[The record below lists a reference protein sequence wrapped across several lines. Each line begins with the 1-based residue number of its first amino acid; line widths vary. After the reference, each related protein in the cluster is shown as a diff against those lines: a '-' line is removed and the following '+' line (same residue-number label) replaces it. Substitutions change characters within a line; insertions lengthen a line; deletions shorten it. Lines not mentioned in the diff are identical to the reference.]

1 MTKRSRKDKSKRH
14 SAKSS
19 PSSVRIKKKKS
30 ESLEIKS
37 KNQDISV
44 SPQSVSPFTP
54 GTLTPQKREEF
65 LDRLRTHSNVTQAA
79 GEVSISTV
87 SLYALKKRDAAFAA
101 AWDDAIK
108 EGSNCLE
115 NEAKRRAMGYEED
128 VYKKGEYV
136 GKVKK
141 YSDLLLLALLNAHW
155 PEKYRPQRSDA
166 PPAISPDDA
175 KRITEARDVLK
186 RLDTDELAA
195 IATVMEKATTRAVSR
210 STQSNGK
217 RVLQ

>member
-1 MTKRSRKDKSKRH
+1 MTKRAWKDKSKRH

-19 PSSVRIKKKKS
+19 PSSARIKKKKS
-30 ESLEIKS
+30 A
-37 KNQDISV
+37 NQEISV
-44 SPQSVSPFTP
+44 SPQSVSPFRP
-54 GTLTPQKREEF
+54 GTLTSQKREEF

-79 GEVSISTV
+79 EEVSISTV

-155 PEKYRPQRSDA
+155 PEKYRPQRADA

-175 KRITEARDVLK
+175 KRITEARDVLR
-186 RLDTDELAA
+186 RLDTDELAT
-195 IATVMEKATTRAVSR
+195 IATVMSKATERALAR

-217 RVLQ
+217 RTLQ